1 MKDKDFLNIEILS
14 SILDYITNDIR
25 KQFKEHLIYDS
36 RTEYLLEINKF
47 ERSSMLLANYY
58 EMNFNGKNKAETLL
72 KLVYNTLNNPY
83 FIFDFNDNF
92 YIENIVPEI
101 ETEENFLFNNP
112 IYSWFDYSDWDNN
125 HKQIIK
131 ELIQNIL
138 LANEKE
144 RRYNLNEIDLD
155 VYKELLSNE
164 QLAKSINWRNFELL
178 LAKIL
183 EKFEF
188 DVEVLK
194 GSKDGGID
202 VIALKKTSTFGT
214 ERYLIQ
220 AKKWTNKVGV
230 EPVRQLLWAHNEYKV
245 TKSCLITTSKFTKGA
260 WELAEKYKWQIEL
273 KDYDKLNEWIIEASK
288 KP

>member
-1 MKDKDFLNIEILS
+1 MKDKDFLNIEILD

-25 KQFKEHLIYDS
+25 RQFKRDLIYDA

-58 EMNFNGKNKAETLL
+58 EMNFNGENIAVTLL
-72 KLVYNTLNNPY
+72 ELVYNTLNNPY
-83 FIFDFNDNF
+83 FIFDSNDSF
-92 YIENIVPEI
+92 YVENVFPESY
-101 ETEENFLFNNP
+101 TEENFLFNNP
-112 IYSWFDYSDWDNN
+112 IYSWFDYADWENN
-125 HKQIIK
+125 HKQVIK
-131 ELIQNIL
+131 ELIQKIL

-144 RRYNLNEIDLD
+144 RKYNLHDIDLNI
-155 VYKELLSNE
+155 YKELLSNE

-202 VIALKKTSTFGT
+202 VIALKKTSSFGT

-245 TKSCLITTSKFTKGA
+245 TKSCLVTTSKFTKGA
-260 WELAEKYKWQIEL
+260 WELADQNKWRIEL
-273 KDYDKLNEWIIEASK
+273 KDYEKLNEWLDEASK
-288 KP
+288 KL

>member
-1 MKDKDFLNIEILS
+1 MKDKDFLNIEILD

-25 KQFKEHLIYDS
+25 KQFKKSLIYDS
-36 RTEYLLEINKF
+36 RTEYLIEINKF
-47 ERSSMLLANYY
+47 ERSSVLLANYY
-58 EMNFNGKNKAETLL
+58 DTDFTGEKLADALL
-72 KLVYNTLNNPY
+72 KLVYYTLNNPY
-83 FIFDFNDNF
+83 YIFDFNDSF
-92 YIENIVPEI
+92 HIENILPELVS
-101 ETEENFLFNNP
+101 EENFLFNNP

-131 ELIQNIL
+131 KLIQNIL

-144 RRYNLNEIDLD
+144 KKYSLQEIDLQI
-155 VYKELLSNE
+155 YKELLSNE
-164 QLAKSINWRNFELL
+164 ELAKSINWRNFELV

-202 VIALKKTSTFGT
+202 VIALKKSSSFGN

-260 WELAEKYKWQIEL
+260 WELADKYKWQIEL
-273 KDYDKLNEWIIEASK
+273 KDYEKLNEWINEASK
-288 KP
+288 KL